1 MPLWFD
7 AYDILCLYLLTV
19 FHAEHILLTAE
30 WQKCWKLTQL
40 LPVISLPPYNKP
52 LLDICCNPF
61 LFIFCIPD
69 CFTDQSSL
77 PRTLCVYKRRDFS
90 PPTRDSFFGESKHQ
104 TRTGNPGG
112 QRNERSVSYLL
123 VYVSIQM
130 YQ

>member
-1 MPLWFD
+1 MPWYARKNL
-7 AYDILCLYLLTV
+7 LCNCG
-19 FHAEHILLTAE
+19 LTATISCVCIYL
-30 WQKCWKLTQL
+30 QFFVYYFQL
-40 LPVISLPPYNKP
+40 NGKNAPLENLLQSISFH
-52 LLDICCNPF
+52 F
-61 LFIFCIPD
+61 LHFFSD
-69 CFTDQSSL
+69 SFTDQSSL